1 MKTNKMITA
10 LLLLSILFT
19 NLFLFKSQ
27 ASAENIVINSSDID
41 KFVTSKMNDLRIP
54 GISIGVV
61 QGDQIT
67 YTKGYGDA
75 DSKGTPVTPQTPFIL
90 GSTTKSITALAIMQL
105 VEKGKIQLD
114 EPVQKYIPWF
124 TLSDQNVSKTITVR
138 NLLNQTSGISG
149 TAGGSDYRNSKSTSE
164 EFIKRLTTQK
174 IVGKVG
180 TDYQYS
186 EANYVILGEI
196 ISKVSGQTYQEYI
209 KNNIFE
215 PLDMR
220 HSFTSKNEAISAGLA
235 TGYRTCFGF
244 PFAAN
249 FPYPVQYTSS
259 SYLISSAEDMAH
271 YLKLYVNSGRYNDI
285 SILSETG
292 TQQLFHPGVALQHPV
307 GYSYAMG
314 WFVNDEYQMH
324 DGRPTNYYSCM
335 VITPKNKTGVV
346 VLTNANNRLVTAE
359 YSMSIA
365 YGISDILSGKK
376 VEIASSGFR
385 QLYLI
390 FNLIVIF
397 VIIAILLRFFLS
409 ITQLRKKLKNYGPL
423 TLLRVLSTIIPDLLL
438 LITFVGALLY
448 LLSMYGISLSIAMLG
463 QPDIIITFIVAI
475 SLAAANLITRLT
487 IVYLQTSSRKV
498 HL

>member
-1 MKTNKMITA
+1 MKTNKMIA
-10 LLLLSILFT
+10 VLLLLSVLFT
-19 NLFLFKSQ
+19 NLFLFKLQ
-27 ASAENIVINSSDID
+27 ASAENKVTSSSDID
-41 KFVTSKMNDLRIP
+41 KFVTSKMKDLRIP

-61 QGDQIT
+61 QGDQII

-105 VEKGKIQLD
+105 VEKGKINLD

-138 NLLNQTSGISG
+138 NLLNQTSGIPG

-164 EFIKRLTTQK
+164 EFIKRLATQK
-174 IVGKVG
+174 ITGQVGKN
-180 TDYQYS
+180 YQYS

-215 PLDMR
+215 PLDMK
-220 HSFTSKNEAISAGLA
+220 HSFTSNDEVIKNGLA

-244 PFAAN
+244 PFETN
-249 FPYPVQYTSS
+249 LPYSKQYTSGS
-259 SYLISSAEDMAH
+259 RLISSAEDMAH
-271 YLKLYVNSGRYNDI
+271 YLNALLNNGNYNNNSV
-285 SILSETG
+285 LSKNG
-292 TQQLFHPGVALQHPV
+292 IQQLFKPGVVVGHPE
-307 GYSYAMG
+307 GYSYSMG
-314 WFVNDEYQMH
+314 WLVSNEYQMH
-324 DGRPTNYYSCM
+324 DGRPTNYYSCI
-335 VITPKNKTGVV
+335 VITPQNKTGVV
-346 VLTNANNRLVTAE
+346 VLTNANNWLVTAE

-376 VEIASSGFR
+376 VEITSSGFR

-390 FNLIVIF
+390 FDIIVVLI
-397 VIIAILLRFFLS
+397 IIALLVRFFLS
-409 ITQLRKKLKNYGPL
+409 ITHLRKKLKNYGPL
-423 TLLRVLSTIIPDLLL
+423 TLLRVLSIITPELLL

-475 SLAAANLITRLT
+475 SLTAVNLITRL
-487 IVYLQTSSRKV
+487 IVAYLHTSSRKV
-498 HL
+498 H